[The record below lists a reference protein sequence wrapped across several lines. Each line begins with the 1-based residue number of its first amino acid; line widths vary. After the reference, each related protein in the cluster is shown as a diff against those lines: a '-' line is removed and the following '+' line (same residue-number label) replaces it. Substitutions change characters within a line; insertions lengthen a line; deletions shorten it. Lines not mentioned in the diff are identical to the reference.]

1 MNLSVT
7 GHHVTVTAAI
17 RSYVESKLD
26 RVLRHSDHVTAVSV
40 ILSVQK
46 LRQKAEA
53 SVHVRSR
60 DLHVEADHEDLYA
73 AIDAM
78 ADKLDRQ
85 VLKHKDKGRASA
97 HPHVALKHRAEG

>member
-1 MNLSVT
+1 MNLTVT
-7 GHHVTVTAAI
+7 GHHVAVTPAI
-17 RSYVESKLD
+17 RSYVESKLE
-26 RVLRHSDHVTAVSV
+26 RIVRHSDHVSGVSV

-53 SVHVRSR
+53 NVHVRGK
-60 DLHVEADHEDLYA
+60 DLYVEADHEDLYA

-85 VLKHKDKGRASA
+85 VLKHKDRSNTR
-97 HPHVALKHRAEG
+97 PHDALRHQPGG

>member
-1 MNLSVT
+1 MNLTVT
-7 GHHVTVTAAI
+7 GHHVAVTPAI
-17 RSYVESKLD
+17 RSYVESKLE
-26 RVLRHSDHVTAVSV
+26 RVVRHSDHVSGVSV

-53 SVHVRSR
+53 NVHVRGK
-60 DLHVEADHEDLYA
+60 DLYVEADHEDLYA

-85 VLKHKDKGRASA
+85 VLKHKDRSST
-97 HPHVALKHRAEG
+97 HPHDALKHQAGG

>member
-7 GHHVTVTAAI
+7 GHHVAVTPAI
-17 RSYVESKLD
+17 RSYVETKLERCLRHFD
-26 RVLRHSDHVTAVSV
+26 RVTTVSV

-53 SVHVRSR
+53 SVHVRGR

-85 VLKHKDKGRASA
+85 ILKHKARAA
-97 HPHVALKHRAEG
+97 DRPHDALKHQAES

>member
-7 GHHVTVTAAI
+7 GHHVTVTPAI
-17 RSYVESKLD
+17 RSYVEAKLD
-26 RVLRHSDHVTAVSV
+26 RVLRHSDNVTTVSV

-53 SVHVRSR
+53 NVHVRGK
-60 DLHVEADHEDLYA
+60 DLYVEADHEDLYA

-85 VLKHKDKGRASA
+85 VLKHKDRAGA
-97 HPHVALKHRAEG
+97 RPHDALKHRAES

>member
-1 MNLSVT
+1 MNLTVT
-7 GHHVTVTAAI
+7 GHHVAVTPAI
-17 RSYVESKLD
+17 RTYVETKLE
-26 RVLRHSDHVTAVSV
+26 RIIRHSDHVSGVSV

-53 SVHVRSR
+53 NVHLRGK
-60 DLHVEADHEDLYA
+60 DLFVEADHEDLYA

-85 VLKHKDKGRASA
+85 VLRYKDRASN
-97 HPHVALKHRAEG
+97 HPHDALKHQAGR